1 MCMKK
6 LLPTNQLEAENNQAG
21 LSALAPLTM
30 KERLVLEFIET
41 ELRTKGISPSYQEI
55 CDHFGFASFNSV
67 QNYLKQLSAKG
78 YVQIPQNQKRAI
90 HLIHSAQDFH
100 QSLNQRL
107 NLNGSKEPSKGSF
120 LGQSNPNTDQ
130 DDSEKVLSI
139 PFLGRVAAG
148 QPIERVQDNEF
159 MDVPVSMMKSPG
171 DYFALKVEGDS
182 MIDEGIFDGD
192 FLVVLSQKAARDG
205 DLVVASVED
214 EDNASNGAT
223 VKRFFHKKNPQIHPT
238 EKLIEL
244 RPANPRLT
252 SMWYNPQ
259 HVEVKGLVKALLRKY

>member
-6 LLPTNQLEAENNQAG
+6 LLPETTEKSTSNTT
-21 LSALAPLTM
+21 SATPLAPLTS
-30 KERLVLEFIET
+30 KERMVLDFIES
-41 ELRTKGISPSYQEI
+41 ELTTRGISPSYQEI
-55 CDHFGFASFNSV
+55 CTKFGFASFNSV
-67 QNYLKQLSAKG
+67 QNYLKQLSSKG

-90 HLIHSAQDFH
+90 HLIHSSQDF
-100 QSLNQRL
+100 QANLNQRL
-107 NLNGSKEPSKGSF
+107 NESKES
-120 LGQSNPNTDQ
+120 SNTYKDT
-130 DDSEKVLSI
+130 DDSEKVLAI

-148 QPIERVQDNEF
+148 SPIERIQDNEF

-192 FLVVLSQKAARDG
+192 FLVVLSQAAARDG
-205 DLVVASVED
+205 DLVVASIED
-214 EDNASNGAT
+214 GAT
-223 VKRFFHKKNPQIHPT
+223 VKRFFHKKNPAIHPT

-252 SMWYNPQ
+252 SMWYQPQ
-259 HVEVKGLVKALLRKY
+259 QVELKGLVKALLRKYN

>member
-1 MCMKK
+1 MKK
-6 LLPTNQLEAENNQAG
+6 LLPLQNSSTHQNGQPSGSNP
-21 LSALAPLTM
+21 LAPLSL
-30 KERLVLEFIET
+30 KEKSVLDFIES
-41 ELRTKGISPSYQEI
+41 ELRSKGISPSYQEI

-67 QNYLKQLSAKG
+67 QNYLKQLSNKG

-100 QSLNQRL
+100 KDLNDRL
-107 NLNGSKEPSKGSF
+107 TNSKDSSNSAQAFEDPSK
-120 LGQSNPNTDQ
+120 
-130 DDSEKVLSI
+130 VLAI

-148 QPIERVQDNEF
+148 SPIERVQDNEF
-159 MDVPVSMMKSPG
+159 MDVPVSMMKAPG

-182 MIDEGIFDGD
+182 MIEEGIFDGD
-192 FLVVLSQKAARDG
+192 FLVVLSQKAVRDG
-205 DLVVASVED
+205 DLVVASID
-214 EDNASNGAT
+214 DGAT

-252 SMWYNPQ
+252 SMWYQPQ
-259 HVEVKGLVKALLRKY
+259 QVEIKGLVKALLRKYN

>member
-6 LLPTNQLEAENNQAG
+6 LLPETTEKNTSTNSQPTP
-21 LSALAPLTM
+21 LAPLTS
-30 KERLVLEFIET
+30 KERMVLDFIES
-41 ELRTKGISPSYQEI
+41 ELTTKGISPSYQEI
-55 CDHFGFASFNSV
+55 CDKFGFASFNSV
-67 QNYLKQLSAKG
+67 QNYLKQLSSKG

-90 HLIHSAQDFH
+90 HLIHSSQDF
-100 QSLNQRL
+100 QNNLNQRL
-107 NLNGSKEPSKGSF
+107 NEAKES
-120 LGQSNPNTDQ
+120 SNTYKDS

-148 QPIERVQDNEF
+148 SPIERIQDNEF

-205 DLVVASVED
+205 DLVVASIED
-214 EDNASNGAT
+214 GAT
-223 VKRFFHKKNPQIHPT
+223 VKRFFHKKNPAIHPT

-252 SMWYNPQ
+252 SMWYQPQ
-259 HVEVKGLVKALLRKY
+259 QVELKGLVKALLRKYN

>member
-6 LLPTNQLEAENNQAG
+6 LLPAISSISTNANN
-21 LSALAPLTM
+21 ALLPLTT
-30 KERLVLEFIET
+30 KERSVLDFIEL
-41 ELRTKGISPSYQEI
+41 ELTTKGISPSYQEI

-67 QNYLKQLSAKG
+67 QNYLKQLTTKG

-100 QSLNQRL
+100 RNLNHRL
-107 NLNGSKEPSKGSF
+107 NDRTHAT
-120 LGQSNPNTDQ
+120 TDKN
-130 DDSEKVLSI
+130 DSEKICAI

-148 QPIERVQDNEF
+148 SPIERIQDNEF

-192 FLVVLSQKAARDG
+192 FLVVLSQTAARDG
-205 DLVVASVED
+205 DLVVASID
-214 EDNASNGAT
+214 DGAT
-223 VKRFFHKKNPQIHPT
+223 VKRFFHKKNPT
-238 EKLIEL
+238 STTAEKMVEL

-252 SMWYNPQ
+252 SMWYHPAQ
-259 HVEVKGLVKALLRKY
+259 VELKGLVKALLRKYN

>member
-1 MCMKK
+1 MKK
-6 LLPTNQLEAENNQAG
+6 LLPTNTSDSENTQTG
-21 LSALAPLTM
+21 STTLAPLTM

-41 ELRTKGISPSYQEI
+41 ELRTKSISPSYQEI

-100 QSLNQRL
+100 QELNNR
-107 NLNGSKEPSKGSF
+107 LNGSKEPSKGSF
-120 LGQSNPNTDQ
+120 LGQSNPYADQ

-148 QPIERVQDNEF
+148 QPIERIQDNEF

-192 FLVVLSQKAARDG
+192 FLVVLSQIAARDG
-205 DLVVASVED
+205 DLIVASVED
-214 EDNASNGAT
+214 EDSASSGAT

-238 EKLIEL
+238 DKLIEL

>member
-6 LLPTNQLEAENNQAG
+6 LLPLQT
-21 LSALAPLTM
+21 LSAQQSGGNPLAPLTL
-30 KERLVLEFIET
+30 KEKSVLDFIES

-67 QNYLKQLSAKG
+67 QNYLKQLSNKG

-90 HLIHSAQDFH
+90 HIIHSAQDFH
-100 QSLNQRL
+100 KDLNERL
-107 NLNGSKEPSKGSF
+107 TSSKESTHIGQSFDDPSK
-120 LGQSNPNTDQ
+120 
-130 DDSEKVLSI
+130 VLAI

-148 QPIERVQDNEF
+148 SPIERVQDNEF

-192 FLVVLSQKAARDG
+192 FLVVLSQKAVRDG
-205 DLVVASVED
+205 DLVVASIDDGVTD
-214 EDNASNGAT
+214 GAT
-223 VKRFFHKKNPQIHPT
+223 VKRFFHKKNPQVHPS

-252 SMWYNPQ
+252 SMWYQPQ
-259 HVEVKGLVKALLRKY
+259 QVEIKGLVKALLRKYN

>member
-1 MCMKK
+1 MKK
-6 LLPTNQLEAENNQAG
+6 LLPLQNTSTNQNTQ
-21 LSALAPLTM
+21 LSGSNPLAPLTL
-30 KERLVLEFIET
+30 KEKSVLDFIES

-67 QNYLKQLSAKG
+67 QNYLKQLSNKG

-100 QSLNQRL
+100 KDLNDRL
-107 NLNGSKEPSKGSF
+107 TSSKDS
-120 LGQSNPNTDQ
+120 SNSAQ
-130 DDSEKVLSI
+130 AFEDSSKVLAI

-148 QPIERVQDNEF
+148 SPIERIQDNEF
-159 MDVPVSMMKSPG
+159 MDVPVSMMKAPG

-182 MIDEGIFDGD
+182 MIEEGIFDGD
-192 FLVVLSQKAARDG
+192 FLVVLSQKAVHDG
-205 DLVVASVED
+205 DLVVASID
-214 EDNASNGAT
+214 DGAT

-252 SMWYNPQ
+252 SMWYQPQ
-259 HVEVKGLVKALLRKY
+259 QVEIKGLVKALLRKYN